1 MPKQISNELL
11 TWPVELLLIAPPP
24 ECEKLSSADWD
35 TLKRNHADKVV
46 KISRRRRGYA
56 RRARTDARQRQR
68 RLSKKAALVAAATRS
83 GFLFSNGAE
92 LGG

>member
-46 KISRRRRGYA
+46 KISRRREGMRVGHA
-56 RRARTDARQRQR
+56 LMLGSDN
-68 RLSKKAALVAAATRS
+68 AA
-83 GFLFSNGAE
+83 
-92 LGG
+92 

>member
-11 TWPVELLLIAPPP
+11 TRPVELLRIAPPP

-46 KISRRRRGYA
+46 KISRRREGMRVGHA
-56 RRARTDARQRQR
+56 LMLGSDN
-68 RLSKKAALVAAATRS
+68 AA
-83 GFLFSNGAE
+83 
-92 LGG
+92 